1 MEFCIKKYFLKN
13 RNDLIIT
20 GIFVIF
26 AVVTFFT
33 KFSFG
38 FKVIENFK
46 SSFLEMILVMPF
58 IFILIGLLEVWVPKE
73 IIEKHTGKESSVM
86 GIVWMILLAMLQMGS
101 LYAAFP
107 VAYLLW
113 KKGTSV
119 RNIFIYLG
127 AFTTMKIPMLS
138 FEIGYLGLKFS
149 LLRTLFALPI
159 FIIIAILMEKFFGK
173 DFSMNNPM
181 SGDEK

>member
-1 MEFCIKKYFLKN
+1 MKKYLVKN
-13 RNDLIIT
+13 RNDLIVI

-46 SSFLEMILVMPF
+46 SSFLEMISFMPF
-58 IFILIGLLEVWVPKE
+58 IFILIGLLEVWVSRE
-73 IIEKHTGKESSVM
+73 IIEKHTGKESGVM
-86 GIVWMILLAMLQMGS
+86 GIVWMIPLAMLQMGS
-101 LYAAFP
+101 LYKAFP

-113 KKGTSV
+113 KKETSV

-149 LLRTLFALPI
+149 ILRTLFALPI

-173 DFSMNNPM
+173 DFSMNNPVD
-181 SGDEK
+181 GGEK

>member
-73 IIEKHTGKESSVM
+73 IIEKHTGKESGIM
-86 GIVWMILLAMLQMGS
+86 GVIWMILLAMLQMGS
-101 LYAAFP
+101 LYGAFP

-113 KKGTSV
+113 KKGTCTKHL
-119 RNIFIYLG
+119 YLSW
-127 AFTTMKIPMLS
+127 S
-138 FEIGYLGLKFS
+138 FYHNENPYA
-149 LLRTLFALPI
+149 LF
-159 FIIIAILMEKFFGK
+159 
-173 DFSMNNPM
+173 
-181 SGDEK
+181 